1 MFDEFDDYDDEE
13 TKSSKKKHS
22 KKIIAD
28 SFKEDRED
36 NEDKEDREDRKNNW
50 KKIFIILG
58 IILAVC
64 ALVFGIYK
72 AFNNSNTGN
81 VVTVT
86 LNDGTSVKTIS
97 INSNGTYTN
106 LDSPVREG
114 YTFDGWYTQEV
125 GGTVV
130 TSVTLYKSVNA
141 NVLYAHW
148 TPNKYKITFVLDNGS
163 DNIVLEQAYGTK
175 IEAPTGFVK
184 ANYTFNG
191 WSDEIP
197 EIVPAKD
204 MTFTAIW
211 TMNTY
216 TVYFNSNGG
225 SGVSNK
231 SVTYGS
237 TYGELPVPSKNRY
250 QFQGW
255 YFDNGTF
262 NNQVTSSSQV
272 NITGNVTLYAKWKV
286 VTPRTIKI
294 NSNSYLNSQI
304 ITSYDQ
310 YSKLGDNQ
318 LSQTDFYSSN
328 YILVALNID
337 TCYDEFVS
345 IAGYQVNS
353 SKIIVTVN
361 TKRHCNKCSS
371 SRQYYL
377 YEIDKNSV
385 SSSTRV
391 VSEFNILS
399 NDGC

>member
-1 MFDEFDDYDDEE
+1 MFDEFDDNYDEEE
-13 TKSSKKKHS
+13 TKSKKKKS
-22 KKIIAD
+22 KKIKAD
-28 SFKEDRED
+28 SYKED
-36 NEDKEDREDRKNNW
+36 NEDKKNNG
-50 KKIFIILG
+50 KKILIILG
-58 IILAVC
+58 IILVVC
-64 ALVFGIYK
+64 ALGFGIYK
-72 AFNNSNTGN
+72 AFSNNGSTGN
-81 VVTVT
+81 MVAIT
-86 LNDGTSVKTIS
+86 LNDGTGIKTIN
-97 INSNGTYTN
+97 INSNGTYVN

-163 DNIVLEQAYGTK
+163 ENIVLEQAYGTK
-175 IEAPTGFVK
+175 IVAPTGFTK
-184 ANYTFNG
+184 ANSTFNG
-191 WSDEIP
+191 WSEEIP
-197 EIVPAKD
+197 ETVPARD
-204 MTFTAIW
+204 MTFTAMW
-211 TMNTY
+211 TMKTY

-225 SGVSNK
+225 SGVNNK

-255 YFDNGTF
+255 YFDNGSF
-262 NNQVTSSSQV
+262 NNQVISASQV
-272 NITGNVTLYAKWKV
+272 NITGDVTLYAKWKV
-286 VTPRTIKI
+286 VTPITIKI
-294 NSNSYLNSQI
+294 NPSSYLNSQV

-318 LSQTDFYSSN
+318 LSQADFYSSN

-353 SKIIVTVN
+353 SRVIVTVN
-361 TKRHCNKCSS
+361 TKRHCNKCGFG
-371 SRQYYL
+371 RQYYL

-385 SSSTRV
+385 SSSARV
-391 VSEFNILS
+391 VSEFNVLS